1 MSNKILQTSII
12 IFLLGLLIGVRM
24 VEHLF
29 YDPLNIYFENDYL
42 HVSLPEINYIK
53 LIMSMILRF
62 LINSGISILIIWLIF
77 KNTAYV
83 QFSLKFYSIILLILL
98 PTFFLLILNSDFYL
112 PTFYVRRFLIQPL
125 FVFLLIPAFH
135 FQNHLNKNKGY

>member
-1 MSNKILQTSII
+1 MSKKIIQTSII

-29 YDPLNIYFENDYL
+29 YDPLNTYFENDYL
-42 HVSLPEINYIK
+42 HVTLPEINYIK
-53 LIMSMILRF
+53 LIMNMILRF
-62 LINSGISILIIWLIF
+62 SINSGISILIIWLLF
-77 KNTAYV
+77 NNTSYL
-83 QFSLKFYSIILLILL
+83 QFSLKFYTIILLILL
-98 PTFFLLILNSDFYL
+98 PTFFILLLNSHFYL

-135 FQNHLNKNKGY
+135 FQNYTNKNKGN